1 MKKNSYSRRNAF
13 GPKASVT
20 TLAIRAGL
28 VAGDD
33 GQIYDAKNFDSNL
46 ANLLAEKGYEMCPK
60 KASKKI
66 RTWANNKSRAVYG
79 F

>member
-1 MKKNSYSRRNAF
+1 MKNNTSSRRRTI
-13 GPKASVT
+13 GTKASVT

-33 GQIYDAKNFDSNL
+33 GQIYDEKNFDSKL
-46 ANLLAEKGYEMCPK
+46 AKLLVEKGYAMCPK

-66 RTWANNKSRAVYG
+66 RTWAKNKSYTAYG